1 MSNSAIKA
9 FITVISLSVFTL
21 WGCAGNEVK
30 PQPESEGAG
39 QIEKP
44 VEEASNASGDET
56 PVAENSL
63 DNAPKSEKVAA
74 REPISPQ
81 VETMPAKEVGSAAI
95 AVESMPAVSPV
106 VSEVAAEKVTEARAP
121 VVVSK
126 SAKADSRHHV
136 ITLVKKDASHPAY
149 GKGHVMG
156 FSLDGKPGKSIVLE
170 RGKTYTFDIQTN
182 PKHDVYLSSKEIG
195 WGSASVV
202 DGVKGA
208 YTYRGKM
215 SYTPGE
221 KSPSKVYYACR
232 NHPYM
237 GGTLYVVN
245 PGEKVEIKTATPTV
259 AVVPAKVAEV
269 SEAKVKQKIM
279 FADMMVN
286 GQGAKRVF
294 ASSNEKAKQMMLSA
308 KSDLA
313 ESRKKLLA
321 GALSEALVLADKA
334 LKDVGSA
341 SRLVPSED
349 AKAQLSRRND
359 ELKQEIKDFE
369 ISYERNYTR
378 MARAGSVSADV
389 EYDKA
394 KVKSL
399 KTEADVLAKK
409 GEFSRSNAK
418 LEQAQRI
425 VTMGL
430 HKMLDS
436 KTLVYDLKFESPAE
450 EFGYELKRFS
460 GYEELVPVAVEM
472 KKPAAGALSLMDSF
486 LVKARKRRDEARD
499 KANAGDYAAAM
510 EMMAQATK
518 TVRRALRMVGVSQ

>member
-9 FITVISLSVFTL
+9 FLTVVSLSTFAL
-21 WGCAGNEVK
+21 LGCSSSEVK
-30 PQPESEGAG
+30 TQSENGATDLA
-39 QIEKP
+39 EKP
-44 VEEASNASGDET
+44 VDVVVNSPANKDIA
-56 PVAENSL
+56 AENSVV
-63 DNAPKSEKVAA
+63 SESAV
-74 REPISPQ
+74 PP
-81 VETMPAKEVGSAAI
+81 VETIPAKDIDTTAI
-95 AVESMPAVSPV
+95 AVESMPAAPVASKKPV
-106 VSEVAAEKVTEARAP
+106 VEKVEVVPAP
-121 VVVSK
+121 VVVTK
-126 SAKADSRHHV
+126 SAKAGPMHHV

-149 GKGHVMG
+149 GKGHAMG
-156 FSLDGKPGKSIVLE
+156 FSLDGVPGKSIVIE

-202 DGVKGA
+202 EGVEGA
-208 YTYRGKM
+208 YISKGEM
-215 SYTPGE
+215 SFTPGK

-237 GGTLYVVN
+237 GGALYVVN
-245 PGEKVEIKTATPTV
+245 PGEKVEIETVTASTT
-259 AVVPAKVAEV
+259 AAPAKKAAV
-269 SEAKVKQKIM
+269 SENKVKQKIM

-286 GQGAKRVF
+286 GQGAKRVA
-294 ASSNEKAKQMMLSA
+294 ASSNVEAQQLIAGA

-321 GALSEALVLADKA
+321 GALPEALALADNA
-334 LKDVGSA
+334 LKRVGSA

-349 AKAQLSRRND
+349 AKAQLARRND
-359 ELKQEIKDFE
+359 ELQQEIKDFE
-369 ISYERNYTR
+369 LSYERNYKR
-378 MARAGSVSADV
+378 MAKAGNVSADV

-394 KVKSL
+394 RVESL
-399 KTEADVLAKK
+399 KSDAELLAGK
-409 GEFSRSNAK
+409 GDYVKSNAK
-418 LEQAQRI
+418 LEEAQSI

-450 EFGYELKRFS
+450 EFEYELKRFS
-460 GYEELVPVAVEM
+460 GYEALVPVAIEM

-486 LVKARKRRDEARD
+486 LEKARKRRDEAQG
-499 KANAGDYAAAM
+499 KADSGDYAAAM
-510 EMMAQATK
+510 EMMVQATK